1 MNTPKRT
8 VMAIGLICFLG
19 FTPAIATAATGFVTG
34 TVSSI
39 EDGAP
44 LAAAFVTIDGL
55 GLSTVTD
62 VAGEFSLDGVPVGKH
77 QLKITCV
84 GFQSVQMT
92 VAVRDGET
100 TSLVVR
106 LQPETAPSDE
116 AGKPQTGSTA
126 LGDPNYTS
134 KDKQTRE
141 AEKRQ
146 RPLISLPFPS
156 LQEGYSGSN
165 YQGDRM
171 QTSPGV
177 PKPIAPGGCYRE
189 PPDYS
194 YGPYDMFFR
203 DYGTNNFVDTRQ
215 DRLSTF
221 AIDVDDASFN
231 IVKRYLIDGYLPPR
245 DAVRIEEFINHF
257 DYGYATPDH
266 KRFRIFYETTD
277 SPFDRR
283 ITMLKIGI
291 KGAEITRRE
300 RDPLN
305 LTFVIDVSGSMGYDN
320 RLELVKESLRM
331 LVNQLTNRD
340 RIGIVAYGSQARVVL
355 QPTGIERRNDILRAI
370 NSLRPGGSTYA
381 EAGLKRGYNM
391 ANSQYVSG
399 HSNRIILCS
408 DGVANVGQVS
418 PDAIMA
424 QVNRYAN
431 KGITLSTFGYGMGNY
446 NDVLL
451 EKLAQKGNGKYA
463 YVNDLREAEK
473 LFVSDFVGSM
483 QVLARDVKVQ
493 IDFNPEIVRSYRLIG
508 YENRDVAD
516 NRFRDNR
523 QDGGEI
529 GAGHEVTALYEL
541 ILHDS
546 RRRADVAAIAVRY
559 TDPDRGEVTEVNQNV
574 SLDRKSLGFRESRP
588 ELRLAIVA
596 SRFGELLKGTVYAS
610 ETGFEEL
617 YQMARSLTEELGGEQ
632 TRELADLI
640 LRARDLSTY
649 HTRR

>member
-1 MNTPKRT
+1 
-8 VMAIGLICFLG
+8 
-19 FTPAIATAATGFVTG
+19 
-34 TVSSI
+34 
-39 EDGAP
+39 
-44 LAAAFVTIDGL
+44 
-55 GLSTVTD
+55 
-62 VAGEFSLDGVPVGKH
+62 
-77 QLKITCV
+77 
-84 GFQSVQMT
+84 
-92 VAVRDGET
+92 
-100 TSLVVR
+100 
-106 LQPETAPSDE
+106 
-116 AGKPQTGSTA
+116 
-126 LGDPNYTS
+126 
-134 KDKQTRE
+134 
-141 AEKRQ
+141 
-146 RPLISLPFPS
+146 
-156 LQEGYSGSN
+156 
-165 YQGDRM
+165 
-171 QTSPGV
+171 
-177 PKPIAPGGCYRE
+177 
-189 PPDYS
+189 
-194 YGPYDMFFR
+194 MFFR
-203 DYGTNNFVDTRQ
+203 DYGTNSFVDTRR

-221 AIDVDDASFN
+221 ATDVDDASFN
-231 IVKRYLIDGYLPPR
+231 IVKRYLMDGYLPPR

-257 DYGYATPDH
+257 DYNYATPDH
-266 KRFRIFYETTD
+266 KRFRIFYETTA

-283 ITMLKIGI
+283 ITVLKIGI
-291 KGAEITRRE
+291 KGAEVTRRE

-331 LVNQLTNRD
+331 LVNQLTHRD

-355 QPTGIERRNDILRAI
+355 QPTGIARRNDILRAI
-370 NSLRPGGSTYA
+370 SSLHPGGSTYA
-381 EAGLKRGYNM
+381 EAGLKLGYSM
-391 ANSQYVSG
+391 ANSQYVNG
-399 HSNRIILCS
+399 HTNRIILCS
-408 DGVANVGQVS
+408 DGVANVGRVS

-451 EKLAQKGNGKYA
+451 ERLAQKGNGKYA
-463 YVNDLREAEK
+463 YVNDLREAQK

-493 IDFNPEIVRSYRLIG
+493 VDFNPEIVTSYRLIG

-523 QDGGEI
+523 QDGGEV

-546 RRRADVAAIAVRY
+546 RRRADIGTIAVRW

-574 SLDRKSLGFRESRP
+574 TLDRKSLAFRESRP
-588 ELRLAIVA
+588 ELRLAVVA

-610 ETGFEEL
+610 ETSFEEL
-617 YQMARSLTEELGGEQ
+617 YQMAQSLTEELGGEQ
-632 TRELADLI
+632 THELADLI